1 MNILVLSNAAPFVR
15 GGAEELAEN
24 LVANLRKQRG
34 ISAELLRIPFQWD
47 PANVL
52 INQILLNQNLRLA
65 NVDRVIAMKFPAYLI
80 PHENKTIWLMHQY
93 RQAYDLDR
101 DGMTNIPN
109 NVAGDKIRAAIRIA
123 DNACFADA
131 RQIYTISPVVSKR
144 LSRFNNVRSQVLH
157 HPLNEPEIFTGGDY
171 RPYIFAGGR
180 IGEGKRQHLLVEAM
194 RYVKS
199 PTTRLI
205 VAGPP
210 ESPDYAERLR
220 HIVNTYGLAERVDL
234 RLTFL
239 PRSEI
244 VELVNQAR
252 ACASIP
258 IDEDSMSYVA
268 MEAFAARKCV
278 ITVSDAGGL
287 LELVKHRETGFVT
300 APDPKEIAASL
311 DAVSDDK
318 CAVKFGKAARD
329 LWERLD
335 ITWASRI
342 ERLLS

>member
-34 ISAELLRIPFQWD
+34 IDAELLRIPFQWD

-109 NVAGDKIRAAIRIA
+109 SVEGDKIRAAIRIA
-123 DNACFADA
+123 DNACFAGSK
-131 RQIYTISPVVSKR
+131 QIYTISPVVSTR
-144 LSRFNNVRSQVLH
+144 LSQFNNVRSQVLH
-157 HPLNEPEIFTGGDY
+157 HPLNEPEVFTGGEY

-180 IGEGKRQHLLVEAM
+180 VGEGKRQHLLVEAM
-194 RYVKS
+194 RHVKS
-199 PTTRLI
+199 STRLI

-210 ESPDYAERLR
+210 ETPDYAARLR
-220 HIVNTYGLAERVDL
+220 DMVDTYGLADRVDL

-278 ITVSDAGGL
+278 ITATDAGGL
-287 LELVKHRETGFVT
+287 LELVKHRETGFVI
-300 APDPKEIAASL
+300 APEPKEIAASF
-311 DAVSDDK
+311 DEVSDEK
-318 CAVKFGKAARD
+318 HAVKLGKAARD